1 MERVIGIDLGT
12 TNSVVAYFEHGQVVV
27 IHNVEGSKLT
37 PSVVFYK
44 SPGEA
49 IVGELA
55 RRNLVLHP
63 RQVVRSVKRFM
74 GRRFSELGEKLQ
86 GIGYSVVEGPDDS
99 VLIDVGWA
107 KVTPEQVSAEILKK
121 MKRSAEDFFGEPVE
135 QAVITVPAYFND
147 NQRSATKRAAD
158 LAGLQVLRIINEP
171 TAAALAYGVDRNV
184 QQAVAVF
191 DFGGG
196 TTDVTILEVD
206 KDVIEVRSTH
216 GDTFLGGDNI
226 DDALAEHL
234 VRRFHA
240 DTGIDLGGDLVT
252 YQRVREV
259 AEKVKCELST
269 ATESLASVPF
279 IAVDAHGTPVHLNYT
294 VTRAELEAL
303 IEPLLPRLIECCRIA
318 LDDAHLARTDIANV
332 LLVGGSTRIPAVA
345 RALAQFFGRQPS
357 RILNPD
363 EAVAMGAAIQ
373 GSIIT
378 GALRE
383 VLLLDV
389 TPLSLGIETAGGIF
403 TPLIPRNSS
412 IPVAVHKQFTTVR
425 DNQTSVKIH
434 VLQGE
439 RKVAAENQSLGWF
452 RLTGISPAPKEIPCI
467 DVCFQIDANGL
478 LHVSATE
485 VTSGVSNSITIESFA
500 TIQPEEAEKVVAEA
514 QEAAE
519 HDRLYMRK
527 ISLLRQA
534 EALIEQ
540 FEALLADEQQ
550 PLEPQTAQNLREAI
564 FRFEVARAADN
575 MDEIERGYTAL
586 AEFAK
591 VLSDRLLSKRVES
604 LEE

>member
-12 TNSVVAYFEHGQVVV
+12 TNSVVAYFEQGQPVV
-27 IHNVEGSKLT
+27 IHNAEGSKLT

-44 SPGEA
+44 SPNEV
-49 IVGELA
+49 IVGDLA
-55 RRNLVLHP
+55 KRNLVLYP
-63 RQVVRSVKRFM
+63 KQVIRSVKRFM
-74 GRRFSELGEKLQ
+74 GARYSELGAKLQ
-86 GIGYSVVEGPDDS
+86 GIAYDVVEGPDDS
-99 VLIDVGWA
+99 VLIDVGWDR
-107 KVTPEQVSAEILKK
+107 VSPEQVSAEILKK
-121 MKRSAEDFFGEPVE
+121 MKSSAEEFFGEPVE

-147 NQRSATKRAAD
+147 NQRSATKRAGER
-158 LAGLQVLRIINEP
+158 AGLNVLRIINEP
-171 TAAALAYGVDRNV
+171 TAAALAYGIDRNV
-184 QQAVAVF
+184 QQAVVVF

-196 TTDVTILEVD
+196 TTDVTILEID
-206 KDVIEVRSTH
+206 KDVIEVRSTR

-226 DDALAEHL
+226 DEILTKFL
-234 VRRFHA
+234 VERFYA
-240 DTGIDLGGDLVT
+240 DTGVDLAADPVT

-269 ATESLASVPF
+269 TVESVASIPF
-279 IAVDAHGTPVHLNYT
+279 VAVAPNGAPLHLHYA
-294 VTRAELEAL
+294 VSREELENL

-318 LDDAHLARTDIANV
+318 LDDAKLTRTDIANV

-345 RALAQFFGRQPS
+345 KALAKFFGREPS

-378 GALRE
+378 GTLRE

-389 TPLSLGIETAGGIF
+389 TPLSLGIETEGGLF

-439 RKVAAENQSLGWF
+439 RRIAAENHSLGWF
-452 RLTGISPAPKEIPCI
+452 RLTGITPAPKEIPCI

-485 VTSGVSNSITIESFA
+485 VTSGVSNSITIESF
-500 TIQPEEAEKVVAEA
+500 TSVDPEQAERMAAEA
-514 QEAAE
+514 QAAAE
-519 HDRLYMRK
+519 EDRVFMRRV
-527 ISLLRQA
+527 SLEKQGASLVD
-534 EALIEQ
+534 EFESLI
-540 FEALLADEQQ
+540 ADNEK
-550 PLEPQTAQNLREAI
+550 PLDPMTVQGLREAI
-564 FRFEVARAADN
+564 FRFEVAKASKKL
-575 MDEIERGYTAL
+575 DEIERAVDGLQEYARIL
-586 AEFAK
+586 G
-591 VLSDRLLSKRVES
+591 DRLLAKRIES

>member
-12 TNSVVAYFEHGQVVV
+12 TNSVVAYFEQGRPVVM
-27 IHNVEGSKLT
+27 HNADGSKLT
-37 PSVVFYK
+37 PSVVFFK
-44 SPGEA
+44 SPNE
-49 IVGELA
+49 IVVGELA
-55 RRNLVLHP
+55 KRNLVLYP
-63 RQVVRSVKRFM
+63 KQVIRSVKRFM
-74 GRRFSELGEKLQ
+74 GSRFSELGEKLQ
-86 GIGYSVVEGPDDS
+86 GISYDVVAGPDDS
-99 VLIDVGWA
+99 VMIDVGWA
-107 KVTPEQVSAEILKK
+107 RVTPEQVSAEILVK
-121 MKRSAEDFFGEPVE
+121 MKSAAEEFFGEPIK

-147 NQRSATKRAAD
+147 SQRSATKRAGE
-158 LAGLQVLRIINEP
+158 LAGLNVLRIINEP
-171 TAAALAYGVDRNV
+171 TAAALAYGIDRNV

-196 TTDVTILEVD
+196 TTDVTILEID
-206 KDVIEVRSTH
+206 KDVIEARSTH

-226 DDALAEHL
+226 DDALAKFL
-234 VRRFHA
+234 VERFYEETGVDLAA
-240 DTGIDLGGDLVT
+240 DPVT

-269 ATESLASVPF
+269 TTESVASIPF
-279 IAVDAHGTPVHLNYT
+279 IAAAPNGTPLHLHC
-294 VTRAELEAL
+294 VVSRDQLEAL
-303 IEPLLPRLIECCRIA
+303 LQPFLPRLIECCRIA
-318 LDDAHLARTDIANV
+318 LDDARLTRADIANI
-332 LLVGGSTRIPAVA
+332 LLVGGSTRIPAVVK
-345 RALAQFFGRQPS
+345 ALAKFFGRQPS

-389 TPLSLGIETAGGIF
+389 TPLSLGIETEGGVF

-439 RKVAAENQSLGWF
+439 RRIAAENHSLGWF
-452 RLTGISPAPKEIPCI
+452 RLTGITPAPKEIPCI

-485 VTSGVSNSITIESFA
+485 VTSGVSNSITIESFGNVD
-500 TIQPEEAEKVVAEA
+500 PEEAERLAA
-514 QEAAE
+514 QAQAAADA
-519 HDRLYMRK
+519 DREFMRK
-527 ISLLRQA
+527 VSFQRQGKQLV
-534 EALIEQ
+534 EE
-540 FEALLADEQQ
+540 FEALLATSERSLDPTTVQS
-550 PLEPQTAQNLREAI
+550 LREAI
-564 FRFEVARAADN
+564 FRFEVAAASQKL
-575 MDEIERGYTAL
+575 DEIERAVQGLQEY
-586 AEFAK
+586 AK
-591 VLSDRLLSKRVES
+591 ILGDRLLAKRIES